1 MPSHEAIE
9 RDFREKVCEAIRL
22 EARGL
27 DRFLVF
33 TPFLFEDGDHLVVV
47 LKREPSGWVLSDE
60 AHTYMRLTYD
70 VAEKDLRSG
79 TRQKII
85 ANTLSMFKIVD
96 RCGELVLAVPD
107 ERFGDALYSFVQA
120 LVKISDVSYLSR
132 ERVRSTFSED
142 LRTLLSE
149 VIPEDR
155 RIFDWNDPGWD
166 PQGNY
171 KVDCR
176 VNGVSRPLFVHA
188 LPNDAKTRDATIAL
202 HQFEKWG
209 IQFGS
214 LSVFED
220 QEHIDRKVLARFSDV
235 SGKQF
240 SSLSGNHKRIRRY
253 LTDYVPGL
261 EAES

>member
-9 RDFREKVCEAIRL
+9 RDFREKVCAAIRL
-22 EARGL
+22 EPQGL
-27 DRFLVF
+27 DRYRVF

-70 VAEKDLRSG
+70 VEEKDLRGG

-85 ANTLSMFKIVD
+85 ANTLSMFEIDD
-96 RCGELVLAVPD
+96 RRGELVLAVPD

-132 ERVRSTFSED
+132 ERVRSTFNED

-155 RIFDWNDPGWD
+155 RIFDWNDPGRD

-176 VNGVSRPLFVHA
+176 INGLPRPLFVHA
-188 LPNDAKTRDATIAL
+188 LANDAKTRDATIAL

-209 IQFGS
+209 IQFRS
-214 LSVFED
+214 MAVFED
-220 QEHIDRKVLARFSDV
+220 QEDIDRKVLARFSDV

-240 SSLSGNHKRIRRY
+240 SSLNGNQRRIRRY
-253 LTDYVPGL
+253 LIENVPGV